1 MQISAASISS
11 SPRWPLIWRV
21 GAALTLIVFALQWQ
35 FFLGDRFGGPD
46 LARVWGYVVHHA
58 YILAW
63 MLLVTSFTR
72 TLPLRT
78 LAAFWFVGVFPVMA
92 LTLLITR
99 PMDELLGGGELVSAV
114 LAPLVEELVKGL
126 PVLAFLAY
134 RVWRRSWQLS
144 ATDGLLLGYVV
155 GAGFAFHEDAA
166 YDRIWGS
173 GFDDTTF
180 SFLFPTI
187 SEFRGSMLPG
197 HDSLNALIGL
207 GLGFGFLFRRYRF
220 AWVVPVAAW
229 LIVVAEHITGNLE
242 DIAGNAPLP
251 AEIIR
256 GLLLGGQALIA
267 ILVIGIVAAV
277 VIEWRILKS
286 IERQDPLFPP
296 IPMREFLGVLRQR
309 TRAGLRRLQAMR
321 VYARQRRSVY
331 YTVWSDP
338 AIGPDA
344 RGEMVAALYSLG
356 IEAGVPVEE
365 TFAEYDRA
373 AEVEP
378 STPPATEA
386 LASAPAAVET
396 PPGEPPAST
405 APGNVGP

>member
-21 GAALTLIVFALQWQ
+21 GAALTLVVFALQWQ

-46 LARVWGYVVHHA
+46 LARVWGYVVHHV

-92 LTLLITR
+92 VTLLITR
-99 PMDELLGGGELVSAV
+99 PLDALLGGGELVSAV
-114 LAPLVEELVKGL
+114 LAPLVEEFVKAL

-134 RVWRRSWQLS
+134 RVWRKSWQLS
-144 ATDGLLLGYVV
+144 ATDGLLLGFVV

-197 HDSLNALIGL
+197 HDSLNALVGL
-207 GLGFGFLFRRYRF
+207 GLGFGFLLRRYRF
-220 AWVVPVAAW
+220 AWIVPLVAW

-267 ILVIGIVAAV
+267 ILVIGIVVAV
-277 VIEWRILKS
+277 VLEWRVLRS
-286 IERQDPLFPP
+286 IERQDPLFPA
-296 IPMREFLGVLRQR
+296 IPAREFLGALRQR
-309 TRAGLRRLQAMR
+309 TRTGLRRLQAMR
-321 VYARQRRSVY
+321 IYARQRRSAY

-338 AIGPDA
+338 MLPADA
-344 RGEMVAALYSLG
+344 RNEMVGTLYGLG
-356 IEAGVPVEE
+356 IDAGLAVEE
-365 TFAEYDRA
+365 TFAEYDRIDEIETA
-373 AEVEP
+373 
-378 STPPATEA
+378 TPPAAESP
-386 LASAPAAVET
+386 ASEPPPVE
-396 PPGEPPAST
+396 PPVGEPPASA
-405 APGNVGP
+405 APRDTGP